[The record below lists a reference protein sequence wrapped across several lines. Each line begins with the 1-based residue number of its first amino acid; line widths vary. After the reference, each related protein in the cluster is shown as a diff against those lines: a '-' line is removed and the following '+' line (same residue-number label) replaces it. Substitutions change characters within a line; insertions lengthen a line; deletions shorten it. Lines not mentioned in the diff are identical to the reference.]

1 MVSRRALKVA
11 FYGLLS
17 KFGIYK
23 AIKTIDTE
31 IPHIDLPLAGL
42 LTRLEL
48 GGFNLSPAEKV
59 RLLQVISGPASAHWD
74 EPQKLRYLLAPVI
87 AHSKAEQERFYII
100 FDQYYAEIL
109 ANATEADKAEAKG
122 AWLKTLRTW
131 LRKWW
136 STFPALLGL
145 VLLAYF
151 IYPLLKPETKTTSI
165 GISYITP
172 IRVGDTAVFTLNTK
186 NIDTVDVNIHW
197 SLTDKASGTIEAET
211 DGLRTWSVP
220 FTVLQG
226 NPEKIIT
233 VDIHEKRRDSTFHFD
248 SDLRIDCVN
257 PPQLDGLG
265 LPNNLP
271 PGEDYTFTPNV
282 IEATPDLQYHWD
294 FGDGDSSTLR
304 TPTHRYVEK
313 GTYNVELRVTRPGL
327 SGFCTTS
334 TSATMRVGEDQ
345 VTLPW
350 YDLQYAPVR
359 LSANYNWGLWV
370 LIGLLAAAIFYSLFL
385 WAKTQAPR
393 TPEPPNPRTPEPL
406 TSSPDRPPYEIPFRP
421 LNGLIRNFAGQFRLA
436 DALRRRQE
444 GQRQEVDVPKTVDVT
459 IASGGFPRLQFRSS
473 TKPADYLFLVDEQN
487 ETSHQGRLLRHL
499 VKVLHDQ
506 DVHAEVFYYRSEFF
520 HFWNPQYPQGI
531 TLEQVSRLC
540 PEHRVIVFGDA
551 HGLLDPHALGNKVLR
566 SEPVADLQRWKR
578 RLLLSPRPP
587 QSWDYREASLHAVLP
602 VFPADLEGQMAAANF
617 IDNGMEPDDLPSA
630 FSTWRE
636 RLATARTEPDVNRRW
651 RSAADHAEYLGYGS
665 DLYRWFCALA
675 LYPSPTWEITLAV
688 GTALDIPLNADS
700 LLVLARIPSLQEGKI
715 NPRLRKE
722 LLADLQLYD
731 EELART
737 AIANEL
743 EASLAEAAP
752 GFANRALQTN
762 LAVQRFALTPSS
774 PESKAQVKLLL
785 DQGWFN
791 RVHIEDLGGV
801 AVRELAPMQR
811 SRPATKGGFTK
822 QARQAEETYEQSYE
836 QNVSQSTSF
845 EQPFYPLNAD
855 EPTLRRFLE
864 ENEEIPEQEIPEVTK
879 PPKPPFINAAFWR
892 LLALFV
898 AFVALVSSL
907 LLTDNDQLYRW
918 VFGKDPGQQQF
929 DPKAKLRSNIFIKEI
944 IAVDSAVILNNEAVQ
959 LYKEQAFPE
968 MLKNIQGGSKTP
980 QTVAHP
986 PKVRALLE
994 QALRVNNTH
1003 LSSALNLARLNY
1015 NLGVSYYNSW
1025 LRGTNLPDPTSLS
1038 IDLFRAN
1045 RDLAEQY
1052 FAAYNANTTAQ
1063 EDFQRLAL
1071 ASKHAEGVIYFLTNT
1086 TNDPSL
1092 AEGIHYELDTL
1103 GFFDTTRINPN
1114 LATLLQKNP
1123 SRVYDIFPGKA
1134 TNLSLEVQVHYS
1146 INPTRDKGLRL
1157 RVVAVERAQTN
1168 NNVQQQGRNA
1178 RTTRAPAFVAA
1189 QELPAQGRD
1198 GRTKFTLRSKLNRPG
1213 DLRRTDSLVA
1223 ELIQINPNPN
1233 ATKVVARLAIAHT
1246 QRWGL
1251 PPVNIPEPENTETTL
1266 SGRVLDDRSGE
1277 PIPQATMMYEWNT
1290 TSNNIPSDPGTSD
1303 ARGAYALRRDLRRI
1317 TGLTIK
1323 VNKEGYQPAE
1333 RNFNQAQL
1341 LRLSN
1346 GRFEDIRLLPTPEQQ
1361 PPPRQDE
1368 QRPNIEQTTYKP
1380 IAPEMIRVNG
1390 GTFMMGCEDK
1400 RDKDCE
1406 DNEKPA
1412 HEVTLSTYSIG
1423 KYEVT
1428 NAEYAVFMNDVTANP
1443 NRVDNLDRYITE
1455 HEWGLQKTTVNG
1467 ETRWQPAKG
1476 YEKYPVINVN
1486 WDGAVAYCRWLSN
1499 KTGQQ
1504 YRLPTEA
1511 EWEYAARGGENSEK
1525 VNFQYAGSNRID
1537 EVAWYG
1543 DNSKGTNPVGRK
1555 KANQLRIH
1563 DMSGNVY
1570 EWCQDWYGDY
1580 SGNKQTN
1587 PGGANS
1593 GSSRVYRG
1601 GGWNYGERYCR
1612 VSYRNYSTP
1621 AGRYSP
1627 LGFRLAL

>member
-1 MVSRRALKVA
+1 
-11 FYGLLS
+11 LS
-17 KFGIYK
+17 KFGFYK
-23 AIKTIDTE
+23 AINTIDTE

-59 RLLQVISGPASAHWD
+59 RLLQVISGPASVHWD

-145 VLLAYF
+145 ALLGYF
-151 IYPLLKPETKTTSI
+151 IYPLLKPEPQTTSI
-165 GISYITP
+165 GISHITP
-172 IRVGDTAVFTLNTK
+172 IRVGDTTVFTLNTK

-211 DGLRTWSVP
+211 DGLRTWQVP

-271 PGEDYTFTPNV
+271 PGEDYTFTANV

-313 GTYNVELRVTRPGL
+313 GSYNVELRVTRPGL

-334 TSATMRVGEDQ
+334 TYATMRVGEDQ
-345 VTLPW
+345 VNLPW

-359 LSANYNWGLWV
+359 LTANYNWGLWV

-385 WAKTQAPR
+385 WAKTQAPQ
-393 TPEPPNPRTPEPL
+393 TPEPPKRQPPGLPL
-406 TSSPDRPPYEIPFRP
+406 QSPDRPPYEIPFRP

-520 HFWNPQYPQGI
+520 HFWNAQYPQGI

-551 HGLLDPHALGNKVLR
+551 HGLLDPFAQGNKVLR

-636 RLATARTEPDVNRRW
+636 RLATTRTEPDVNRRW
-651 RSAADHAEYLGYGS
+651 RSASDHAEYLGYGS

-688 GTALDIPLNADS
+688 GAALDIPLNADG

-822 QARQAEETYEQSYE
+822 QARQTEETYEQSYE

-864 ENEEIPEQEIPEVTK
+864 ENEEIPQQEIPEVEK
-879 PPKPPFINAAFWR
+879 PLKPPFINSAFWR
-892 LLALFV
+892 LLAFFV
-898 AFVALVSSL
+898 AFLVVVFSL
-907 LLTDNDQLYRW
+907 LLTDNDQLYRLA
-918 VFGKDPGQQQF
+918 FGRDPGQQQF
-929 DPKAKLRSNIFIKEI
+929 DPKAKLRSNFFVKEI
-944 IAVDSAVILNNEAVQ
+944 PTIDSAVILNNEAVQ
-959 LYKEQAFPE
+959 LYIDKAFPE
-968 MLKNIQGGSKTP
+968 MEKNARGDSI
-980 QTVAHP
+980 TVEHWP
-986 PKVRALLE
+986 TVSQKLE
-994 QALRVNNTH
+994 QAQQYEEKNRSVLPQRTA
-1003 LSSALNLARLNY
+1003 ALNLARLNY
-1015 NLGVSYYNSW
+1015 NRGVMYYKAW
-1025 LRGTNLPDPTSLS
+1025 QGGTNLPEPMDLS
-1038 IDLFRAN
+1038 IEQFRLN
-1045 RDLAEQY
+1045 RDLADQY
-1052 FAAYNANTTAQ
+1052 FTGSNIRAVEQ
-1063 EDFQRLAL
+1063 EAFQGLAL
-1071 ASKHAEGVIYFLTNT
+1071 ASKHAEGVVSFLINT
-1086 TNDPSL
+1086 TNDPSM

-1114 LATLLQKNP
+1114 LATLLQKDP

-1157 RVVAVERAQTN
+1157 RLVAVERTQAN
-1168 NNVQQQGRNA
+1168 NNVQQGRNA

-1213 DLRRTDSLVA
+1213 DLHRTDSLVA

-1233 ATKVVARLAIAHT
+1233 ATKVVARLAVAHP

-1290 TSNNIPSDPGTSD
+1290 TSNNIPSDPGMSD
-1303 ARGAYALRRDLRRI
+1303 ARGAYTLRRDLRRI

-1341 LRLSN
+1341 QRLSN
-1346 GRFEDIRLLPTPEQQ
+1346 GRFEDIRMVRLDQQ
-1361 PPPRQDE
+1361 TIDPRQSG
-1368 QRPNIEQTTYKP
+1368 QTTTNERTEYKP
-1380 IAPEMIRVNG
+1380 IVPEMVRVNA

-1400 RDKDCE
+1400 RDKDCQ

-1428 NAEYAVFMNDVTANP
+1428 NAEYAVFLNDVTVNP
-1443 NRVDNLDRYITE
+1443 NRVDNLDRYIEE

-1467 ETRWQPAKG
+1467 QTRWQPAKG
-1476 YEKYPVINVN
+1476 YEKYPVIRVN

-1499 KTGQQ
+1499 KIGQQ

-1511 EWEYAARGGENSEK
+1511 EWEYAARGGEYGQK
-1525 VNFQYAGSNRID
+1525 VRFQYAGSDRID
-1537 EVAWYG
+1537 EVAWYEG
-1543 DNSKGTNPVGRK
+1543 NSKGTNPVGKK
-1555 KANQLRIH
+1555 KANQLGIY

-1570 EWCQDWYGDY
+1570 EWCQDGYGIY
-1580 SGNKQTN
+1580 EGKAQMN
-1587 PGGANS
+1587 PLGANT
-1593 GSSRVYRG
+1593 GSARVIRG
-1601 GGWNYGERYCR
+1601 GSWATVPIIAR
-1612 VSYRNYSTP
+1612 VAFRNFFKP
-1621 AGRYSP
+1621 DVQGNDI
-1627 LGFRLAL
+1627 GFRLTLSSLQASGR